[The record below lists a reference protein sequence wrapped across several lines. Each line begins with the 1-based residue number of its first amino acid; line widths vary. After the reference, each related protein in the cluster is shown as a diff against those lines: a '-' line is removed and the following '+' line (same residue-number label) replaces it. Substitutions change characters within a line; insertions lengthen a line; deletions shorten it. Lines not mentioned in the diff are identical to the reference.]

1 MSATTTPQIDL
12 RAAVAAAVRAPSMH
26 NSQPWRFR
34 LVENGIDVYADPAR
48 RLPVSDPSGW
58 ATRIACGAATYN
70 LRLAFAVQGAPAVV
84 EVRPDLTAPDLVA
97 RVRPGPPRPATPAE
111 RDQYAAIWRR
121 HSNRLPF
128 WPQSVPADAR
138 ARLVAA
144 ARAEAAWLELLV
156 GPGPLTAVGEI
167 AHAAHRVLHR
177 DPDYATELTDW
188 TRQTPA
194 SDGVP
199 AAAGGPS
206 PEPTDL
212 LPGRPF
218 GTRPRAPGRDFEP
231 EPLVAV
237 LGTASNSAVDQIR
250 AGQALQ
256 AVLLA
261 VTDAGLAAS
270 MHSQPIEVPAAR
282 EHLRTALGRFG
293 TPQMVLRI
301 GFGQP
306 GYPTPRRDPGDVIEP

>member
-1 MSATTTPQIDL
+1 MSTTIQPQIDL
-12 RAAVAAAVRAPSMH
+12 REAVAAAIRAPSMH

-34 LVENGIDVYADPAR
+34 LREGGIDVYADPAR

-58 ATRIACGAATYN
+58 AARIACGAAIYN
-70 LRLAFAVQGAPAVV
+70 LRLAFAVQGSPALV
-84 EVRPDLTAPDLVA
+84 EARPDLADPDLMA
-97 RVRPGPPRPATPAE
+97 RVRPGPARPATPAA
-111 RDQYAAIWRR
+111 RDRYAAIWRR

-128 WPQSVPADAR
+128 WPDPVPGEAR
-138 ARLVAA
+138 ARLIAA
-144 ARAEAAWLELLV
+144 ARAEAAWLELLI
-156 GPGPLTAVGEI
+156 GSGPLAAVSEI

-177 DPDYATELTDW
+177 DPQYATELSGW
-188 TRQTPA
+188 TRHVPA
-194 SDGVP
+194 PDGVP

-218 GTRPRAPGRDFEP
+218 GDRPRAAGRDFEAD
-231 EPLVAV
+231 PLVAV
-237 LGTASNSAVDQIR
+237 LGTASNSPGDQIR

-256 AVLLA
+256 AVLLT

-270 MHSQPIEVPAAR
+270 MHSQPIEVAAAR
-282 EHLRTALGRFG
+282 ESLRTALGRFG

-301 GFGQP
+301 GYGQP
-306 GYPTPRRDPGDVIEP
+306 GYPTPRRDPADVIEP

>member
-1 MSATTTPQIDL
+1 MTTSTRIDL
-12 RAAVAAAVRAPSMH
+12 QAAVAAAVRAPSMH

-34 LVENGIDVYADPAR
+34 LREGGIDVYADPAR

-58 ATRIACGAATYN
+58 ATRLACGAATYN
-70 LRLAFAVQGAPAVV
+70 LRLAFAVQGTPAVV
-84 EVRPDLTAPDLVA
+84 EVRPDITAPDLVA
-97 RVRPGPPRPATPAE
+97 RVRPGRPRPATPAE

-128 WPQSVPADAR
+128 WPDPVPTDAH

-144 ARAEAAWLELLV
+144 ARAEAAWLELLI
-156 GPGPLTAVGEI
+156 GPGPLMVMSEI
-167 AHAAHRVLHR
+167 AHAANRVLHR
-177 DPDYATELTDW
+177 DPEYTTELTDW
-188 TRQTPA
+188 TRHAPA
-194 SDGVP
+194 PDGVP

-218 GTRPRAPGRDFEP
+218 GARPRAEGRDFEAN
-231 EPLVAV
+231 PLVAV
-237 LGTASNSAVDQIR
+237 LGTASNSATDQIR

-256 AVLLA
+256 AVLLT

-293 TPQMVLRI
+293 APQMVLRI
-301 GFGQP
+301 GYGQP
-306 GYPTPRRDPGDVIEP
+306 GYPTPRREPSDVIEP